1 MNRGESLPR
10 RNRSIRLLQER
21 PNLTQ
26 EKGGALV
33 LRWPA
38 TSRSTGTWRQT
49 GGSVEYGG
57 NLLTGKI
64 CQSHSLKVSYSDQQ
78 WVSLKVT
85 FWHER
90 VETKGVLSKSTSDF
104 RHLGL
109 WHFECDS

>member
-1 MNRGESLPR
+1 MNPGE
-10 RNRSIRLLQER
+10 
-21 PNLTQ
+21 
-26 EKGGALV
+26 
-33 LRWPA
+33 PA
-38 TSRSTGTWRQT
+38 SGTSEHPASAKKPESDASRSKCQRSQVTGAFTFHWNVAPDGRFRRIW
-49 GGSVEYGG
+49 GNSVDWQ
-57 NLLTGKI
+57 NLSIALP
-64 CQSHSLKVSYSDQQ
+64 KVSYSDQQ